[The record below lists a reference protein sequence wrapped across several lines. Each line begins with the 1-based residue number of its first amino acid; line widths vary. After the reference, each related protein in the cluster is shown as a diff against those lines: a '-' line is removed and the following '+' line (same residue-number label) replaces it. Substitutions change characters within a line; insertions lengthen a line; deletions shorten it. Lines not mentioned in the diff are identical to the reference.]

1 MFDSK
6 KYWQERY
13 DNGGNS
19 GAGSYGVFC
28 DYKATVINNFVKQY
42 KIEVGILYF

>member
-13 DNGGNS
+13 DNSGNS
-19 GAGSYGVFC
+19 
-28 DYKATVINNFVKQY
+28 TVINNFVKQY